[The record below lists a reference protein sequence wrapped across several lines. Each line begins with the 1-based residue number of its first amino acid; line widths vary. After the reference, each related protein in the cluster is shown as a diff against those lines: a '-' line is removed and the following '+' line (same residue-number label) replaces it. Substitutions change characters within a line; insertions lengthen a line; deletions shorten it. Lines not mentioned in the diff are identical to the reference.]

1 MEKAVVENDEE
12 YLAIP
17 LLLYTGERIGEIL
30 GLGHSDFNKN
40 DSTITIHRSLR
51 RQISE
56 NEGGT
61 WKAHEYEVE
70 EYLKKNS
77 EARTILVPEIVFEL
91 EKEIKRIRMKRGI
104 AYTDDLLFHVKTPHA
119 VCGKLY
125 RLCRDLG
132 IFRRSP
138 HKCRKT
144 YISNLLNNGV
154 DPDFVREQAGH
165 KDIQTTLNSY
175 VYSTTRNDE
184 KIKQL
189 NNILAV

>member
-1 MEKAVVENDEE
+1 M
-12 YLAIP
+12 
-17 LLLYTGERIGEIL
+17 
-30 GLGHSDFNKN
+30 
-40 DSTITIHRSLR
+40 
-51 RQISE
+51 
-56 NEGGT
+56 
-61 WKAHEYEVE
+61 
-70 EYLKKNS
+70 
-77 EARTILVPEIVFEL
+77 
-91 EKEIKRIRMKRGI
+91 
-104 AYTDDLLFHVKTPHA
+104 
-119 VCGKLY
+119 
-125 RLCRDLG
+125 CRDLR
-132 IFRRSP
+132 IFRRSL